1 MWWIRT
7 GMPTVCSAAS
17 GLGVERTG
25 EVLQAAV
32 DLEGDHAVAGTES
45 AGDIQRGGEVRAGG
59 RPGEDALVAGS
70 LAGRGERPGLGDGD
84 GLVVVGGMQLRRPL
98 ADAAALDVVGAG
110 RTAREHG
117 RFGGLDNG
125 PVEPGQRG
133 AQRAADTE
141 EAACGADVAA
151 ERADRR
157 RPGQLDE

>member
-17 GLGVERTG
+17 GLGVERAG

-59 RPGEDALVAGS
+59 RPGEDALVAGG

-84 GLVVVGGMQLRRPL
+84 DLVVVGGMQLRR
-98 ADAAALDVVGAG
+98 GAG
-110 RTAREHG
+110 GGAPPPSGGGGGAR
-117 RFGGLDNG
+117 
-125 PVEPGQRG
+125 P
-133 AQRAADTE
+133 A
-141 EAACGADVAA
+141 
-151 ERADRR
+151 
-157 RPGQLDE
+157 